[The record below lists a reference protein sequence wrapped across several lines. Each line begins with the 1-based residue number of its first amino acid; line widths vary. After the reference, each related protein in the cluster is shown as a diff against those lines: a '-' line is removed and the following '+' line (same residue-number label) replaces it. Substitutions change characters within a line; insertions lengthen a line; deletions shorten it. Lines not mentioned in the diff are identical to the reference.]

1 MEDHSRRRFLAYMG
15 SAIFVTGSSSLAL
28 ANEAAPQN
36 ATPAIG
42 APKGVRY
49 GMLHNESLC
58 IGCKACIG
66 ACKETNNVPDGVTR
80 LEILTSVNI
89 PRTSTSRAVRQYFRK
104 SCQHCENPPCVS
116 VCPTGA
122 SFKDALTSIVD
133 VNDKR
138 CVGCSYCIA
147 ACPYHVRFINP
158 VTNTADKCN
167 FCRETN
173 LAAGKKP
180 ACVEICPTHAL
191 VFGDLNDS
199 ASDISQM
206 LLANPTYRSKVYLG
220 TEPKLYRIPGKRGVI
235 DNA

>member
-1 MEDHSRRRFLAYMG
+1 MEEYSRRRFLTYMG
-15 SAIFVTGSSSLAL
+15 GAIFITGSSSLAL

-36 ATPAIG
+36 ATPATG
-42 APKGVRY
+42 TSKGVRY

-66 ACKETNNVPDGVTR
+66 ACKETNHVPDGVTR

-122 SFKDALTSIVD
+122 SFKDALTGIVD

-138 CVGCSYCIA
+138 CVGCRYCIA

-191 VFGDLNDS
+191 VFGDLNDP

-206 LLANPTYRSKVYLG
+206 ILANPTYRSKVYLG
-220 TEPKLYRIPGKRGVI
+220 TEPKFYRIPGKRGVI

>member
-36 ATPAIG
+36 ARPATG
-42 APKGVRY
+42 TPKGVRY
-49 GMLHNESLC
+49 GMLHNESLR

-104 SCQHCENPPCVS
+104 SCQHCKNSPCVS

-122 SFKDALTSIVD
+122 SFKDALTGIVD

-138 CVGCSYCIA
+138 CVGCRYCIA

-167 FCRETN
+167 FYRETY

-191 VFGDLNDS
+191 VFGDLNDPG
-199 ASDISQM
+199 SDISQM
-206 LLANPTYRSKVYLG
+206 ILANPPYRSKVYLG
-220 TEPKLYRIPGKRGVI
+220 TEPQLYRIPGKRGVI

>member
-1 MEDHSRRRFLAYMG
+1 MEDHSRRRFLAYIG
-15 SAIFVTGSSSLAL
+15 GTIFVTGSSSLVL
-28 ANEAAPQN
+28 ANDTTPQS
-36 ATPAIG
+36 ATPATD
-42 APKGVRY
+42 ASKRVRY
-49 GMLHNESLC
+49 GLLHNEALC
-58 IGCKACIG
+58 IGCKACVG

-80 LEILTSVNI
+80 LEILPSVYI

-122 SFKDALTSIVD
+122 SFKDALTGIVD
-133 VNDKR
+133 INDKR
-138 CVGCSYCIA
+138 CVGCRYCIA

-191 VFGDLNDS
+191 VFGDLNDPS
-199 ASDISQM
+199 SEISKM
-206 LLANPTYRSKVYLG
+206 ILANPTYRSKVYLG
-220 TEPKLYRIPGKRGVI
+220 TEPNLYRIPGKHGVI
-235 DNA
+235 DNV